1 MIPSDD
7 LSEVF
12 CECRNDYFFSSEEY
26 ACILKSTI
34 VKQLQTKIL
43 PFLKNHGKQIVNHSS
58 SHGKANEKYGSA
70 IAENIRKNAWTN
82 LPELLRQIALAN
94 AQKQQRNRKGAKLGY
109 MHPVNSNRRDFVPSI
124 LASDEAFDNV
134 PKPGS
139 PEQITSPMVHPRRNF
154 GYRSQAQSSVLEKS
168 PADRGNYYGDKTK
181 IGSDDVKHLLQH
193 NSQLKNGGIN
203 WTRGI
208 FVKPGSQLVSDE
220 QNRYSRISNS
230 NPVSNGSSKLK
241 SSVRARASPNRQK
254 FDKSGT
260 SDLSQ
265 SPSITFDDIYQNRT
279 GSRNHKITRLN
290 NFSNDEREAYSTLDN
305 NNRQR
310 YRPRR
315 KSSFSLNS
323 QEGKDKYDGTEEGM
337 QLGTTAPGNRRH
349 FPKRQNNP
357 LYKEIVSERRIDED
371 FTEKSEHELPRE
383 GKQTSFERQIKDS
396 IATLSSDGFT
406 SPLVIGHANQYN
418 DHINLSTDLI
428 NRKGNRAYKLHQE
441 WWQTFQQRTEDTSR
455 TPQQRGGRSLHS
467 EISTARDN

>member
-154 GYRSQAQSSVLEKS
+154 GYRSQAQGSVLEKS
-168 PADRGNYYGDKTK
+168 AANRGNYYGDKTK
-181 IGSDDVKHLLQH
+181 TVNDDVKHLLQH

-220 QNRYSRISNS
+220 QNRYSRISS
-230 NPVSNGSSKLK
+230 RNPLNNDSSKLK
-241 SSVRARASPNRQK
+241 SSARARASPNRQK

-260 SDLSQ
+260 SDLPQ

-279 GSRNHKITRLN
+279 GSRNHKIT
-290 NFSNDEREAYSTLDN
+290 TVP
-305 NNRQR
+305 R

-323 QEGKDKYDGTEEGM
+323 QEGKDIYDGTEEGM

-396 IATLSSDGFT
+396 IATLSTDGFT

-441 WWQTFQQRTEDTSR
+441 WWQTFQQQRTEDTSR
-455 TPQQRGGRSLHS
+455 TSQQRGGRSLHS

>member
-139 PEQITSPMVHPRRNF
+139 AEQITSPIVHPRRNF
-154 GYRSQAQSSVLEKS
+154 GYRSQAQGSVLEKS
-168 PADRGNYYGDKTK
+168 AANRGNYYGDKTK
-181 IGSDDVKHLLQH
+181 TVNDDVKHLLQH

-208 FVKPGSQLVSDE
+208 FVKPGSQLVSDD
-220 QNRYSRISNS
+220 QNRYGRISNR
-230 NPVSNGSSKLK
+230 NPLSTDNSKIK
-241 SSVRARASPNRQK
+241 SSSRGRASPNRQK

-260 SDLSQ
+260 SDLPQ

-279 GSRNHKITRLN
+279 GSHTHKIT
-290 NFSNDEREAYSTLDN
+290 TVP
-305 NNRQR
+305 R

-315 KSSFSLNS
+315 KSLFSLNS
-323 QEGKDKYDGTEEGM
+323 QEGKDIYDGTEEGM

-396 IATLSSDGFT
+396 IATLSTDGFT

-441 WWQTFQQRTEDTSR
+441 WWQTFQQQRTEDTSR
-455 TPQQRGGRSLHS
+455 TSQQRGGRSLHS